1 MILRRFTDAL
11 RRQDWFTVT
20 IETLMVVLGVFLGLQ
35 VNSWNEARADAER
48 SREYLSRIRA
58 ELVSDM
64 TQLERHRGLWQVGA
78 NEGYVAISYAETAAR
93 GGATDWEILRAFL
106 HASQSF
112 QLSFVDT
119 TYSELLSAG
128 ELRLIPDADLRSAL
142 ADYYVLVAARR
153 GGLGPYQLL
162 PEYREMVRG
171 RMRSDIMRYYWQ
183 ACYQQSAGVT
193 TFIDCPPPEG
203 VTGIA
208 EIIRQLAADQE
219 IMDALRYWADTQR
232 MAVELAGVDLGRAQS
247 LIDRVDDQL

>member
-1 MILRRFTDAL
+1 MILRRIAEAF

-20 IETLMVVLGVFLGLQ
+20 VETLMVVLGVFLGLQ
-35 VNSWNEARADAER
+35 VNNWNETRVEAER

-58 ELVSDM
+58 ELVADI
-64 TQLERHRGLWQVGA
+64 TELERHRGLWQTGA
-78 NEGYVAISYAETAAR
+78 NEGYVAISYAETGAR

-112 QLSFVDT
+112 QLSFADT
-119 TYSELLSAG
+119 TYSELRSAG

-142 ADYYVLVAARR
+142 TDYYVLVAGRR
-153 GGLGPYQLL
+153 SGLGPYQLL

-193 TFIDCPPPEG
+193 TFIDCPAPEG

-208 EIIRQLAADQE
+208 DIIRQLAADQE

-232 MAVELAGVDLGRAQS
+232 MAVELAGFDLGRAQS